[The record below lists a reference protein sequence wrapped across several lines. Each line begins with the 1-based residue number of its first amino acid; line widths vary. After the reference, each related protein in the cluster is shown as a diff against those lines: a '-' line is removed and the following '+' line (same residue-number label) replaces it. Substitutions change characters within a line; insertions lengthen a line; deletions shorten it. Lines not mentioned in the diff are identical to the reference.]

1 MVKGKLLTHFN
12 LHGSIDSV
20 RTYAEWYNKLQE
32 LALENRL
39 GIPITLS
46 SDPRHAFT
54 NNVGTGFVAESF
66 SQWPESLGL
75 AAIRDAKLVE
85 EFANIARQEYM
96 AIGLRA
102 ALHPQIDLAT
112 EPRWVST
119 HFRTPKLQ
127 LKIPG
132 TN

>member
-1 MVKGKLLTHFN
+1 MTNTSMVQVTSKYMTHFN

-20 RTYAEWYNKLQE
+20 RTYAEWYNNLQKV
-32 LALENRL
+32 ALSTRL

-54 NNVGTGFVAESF
+54 NNIGTGFVAESF

-75 AAIRDAKLVE
+75 AAIRDPKLVE
-85 EFANIARQEYM
+85 EFADIARQEYM
-96 AIGLRA
+96 AIGLRS
-102 ALHPQIDLAT
+102 ALHPQIDLST

-119 HFRTPKLQ
+119 NLSAQ
-127 LKIPG
+127 
-132 TN
+132 